1 MREYF
6 LLGFLA
12 LIVFWQMGVLFIG
25 IIAFMI
31 CRLLNISLNPM
42 LMLGIFLALLSWL
55 IIYSHDGMNFIAF
68 MKQGFHINY
77 IFFKLCTKNDL
88 KFALYYLW
96 EYDLA
101 YLTGFPLLFASI
113 LQLLQQLTQS
123 THAMELKRLYR
134 GEFLSQNKANEKRVQ
149 RALKRC
155 QPNDQQGIFLGV
167 STKNYKPIMIPDY
180 YVNQIIL
187 VLGTTGSG
195 KTVTLKQFARYAIR
209 KGYPLLL
216 IDGKPTEENV
226 NRLWQEAYDHQRTFQ
241 GFNCANFKPYN
252 ALWGNSYTELKDKIM
267 TLKDQWESDYYRS
280 VAEDYLQTTLEVL
293 ITLNKQ
299 VDLKTLSQCLNFD
312 FLAILVREANDPVLA
327 EKIKALQHYEQKSLT
342 GLQAHL
348 NALINSELGGFLQY
362 QEEAFTLN
370 EVIEQKGVAYFA
382 LPALKFPSFAKVLG
396 KLIINDI
403 KASIEPLNGSQPI
416 FIIFDEFSVFA
427 GEQVLNLVNMGRG
440 KGVHAIF
447 GTQGLAD
454 LKKVDSNFESQL
466 LNCVNTIICH
476 RLNHQ
481 ESAESITKW
490 IGTEDSFD
498 LTAVVNAAFVQSN
511 MGSLSKNKSFI
522 VHPDDIKQHLQ
533 TGEAYL
539 VSKIGKFKIDRLK
552 VKMNL

>member
-1 MREYF
+1 M
-6 LLGFLA
+6 LGIVLA
-12 LIVFWQMGVLFIG
+12 LI
-25 IIAFMI
+25 
-31 CRLLNISLNPM
+31 
-42 LMLGIFLALLSWL
+42 SWL
-55 IIYSHDGMNFIAF
+55 ITYGHDGMNFIAF

-77 IFFKLCTKNDL
+77 TFFKLWTKHDL
-88 KFALYYLW
+88 KLALYYLW

-101 YLTGFPLLFASI
+101 YLMGFPLLFASI

-123 THAMELKRLYR
+123 THAIELKRLSR
-134 GEFLSQNKANEKRVQ
+134 GEFLSKSKANEKRVQ

-155 QPNDQQGIFLGV
+155 RPNDQQGILLGV
-167 STKNYKPIMIPDY
+167 STKTYKPIMIPDY
-180 YVNQIIL
+180 YINQILL

-195 KTVTLKQFARYAIR
+195 KTVTLEQFACYAIR
-209 KGYPLLL
+209 KGYPLIL
-216 IDGKPTEENV
+216 IDGKPTQENV
-226 NRLWQEAYDHQRTFQ
+226 RNLWQQANSHGRSFY
-241 GFNCANFKPYN
+241 GFNCGNLKSYN
-252 ALWGNSYTELKDKIM
+252 ALWGRSYTELKDKIM

-280 VAEDYLQTTLEVL
+280 IAEDYLQTTLEVL
-293 ITLNKQ
+293 IKLQKQ
-299 VDLKTLSQCLNFD
+299 VDLKTIAQCLD
-312 FLAILVREANDPVLA
+312 IDYLALLVREASDQTLA
-327 EKIKALQHYEQKSLT
+327 EKIKSLEHYERKSLT

-348 NALINSELGGFLQY
+348 NALINSELGGYLQY

-440 KGVHAIF
+440 KGIHAIF

-454 LKKVDSNFESQL
+454 LKRVDSDFESQL

-539 VSKIGKFKIDRLK
+539 VSKVGKFMIDRLK
-552 VKMNL
+552 IKMK